1 MMSYKRDM
9 AKITK
14 FSHYLALEIK
24 NAGFKN
30 PSRFAI
36 AANISIATISRVM
49 NQKQMPDVFTLR
61 KMAAV
66 LGKPL
71 EKLMVAAG
79 YLKEEEMAG

>member
-1 MMSYKRDM
+1 M

-36 AANISIATISRVM
+36 AANISIATISRV

-71 EKLMVAAG
+71 EELMVAAG